1 MLDVDLRLGLEV
13 MDVHDITVF
22 VVAMDVVACFLQIS
36 TITLVS
42 MDHDDQTLKGR
53 LPNEG

>member
-1 MLDVDLRLGLEV
+1 MLDADLRLGLEV